1 VRATL
6 ALIAVLLV
14 AAAVLAGCGGSS
26 DQTLSAGE
34 QTITVPGDVHGFY
47 GELEAILDQFPYQR
61 WYTKCVVARVKKSIP
76 PAEAEA
82 VAKLSESQSEE
93 KATQA
98 IAAAG
103 PACEESTGRA
113 AVDPNASSEEIAV
126 LRADYL
132 PSLVSLGETNK
143 LSSAQ
148 IECVEQTFEN
158 LPDKQIVAMSNGSH
172 NVREGIL
179 LSVFEPCAKAK

>member
-1 VRATL
+1 VRGTL
-6 ALIAVLLV
+6 ALIAVLV

-26 DQTLSAGE
+26 DQTLRAGG

-47 GELEAILDQFPYQR
+47 GELEAILDQFPYQH

-93 KATQA
+93 KAMQA
-98 IAAAG
+98 ISAAG
-103 PACEESTGRA
+103 PACEKSTGRA

-132 PSLVSLGETNK
+132 PSLVSLGEADK
-143 LSSAQ
+143 LSPTQ
-148 IECVEQTFEN
+148 IECLEQTFET
-158 LPDKQIVAMSNGSH
+158 LPDEQIVAMSNGSH
-172 NVREGIL
+172 EVREGIL
-179 LSVFEPCAKAK
+179 LSVFKPCAKAK